1 MIMACGGQDFV
12 LGKYDIY
19 TPVNNVLTNI
29 QHALIPLHVTNIFVC
44 QTHSDFRW
52 DGWGIDFVQF

>member
-1 MIMACGGQDFV
+1 MACGGQDFV

-29 QHALIPLHVTNIFVC
+29 QHALIHSHVTNVFVC
-44 QTHSDFRW
+44 QTDSR
-52 DGWGIDFVQF
+52 GEE

>member
-1 MIMACGGQDFV
+1 MACGGQHFV

-29 QHALIPLHVTNIFVC
+29 EHALIHSHVTN
-44 QTHSDFRW
+44 
-52 DGWGIDFVQF
+52 GICLPD